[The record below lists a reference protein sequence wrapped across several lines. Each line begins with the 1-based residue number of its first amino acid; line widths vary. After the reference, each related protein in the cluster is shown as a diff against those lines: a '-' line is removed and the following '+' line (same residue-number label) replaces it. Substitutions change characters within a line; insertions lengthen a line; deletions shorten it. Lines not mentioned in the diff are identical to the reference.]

1 MRHGQRYV
9 IGPGGFPDL
18 RVNAF
23 LASPKMRV
31 LADST
36 NRDYAYSLAL
46 WLNFLVVRGLR
57 WWEATEDDVAEFQFW
72 RMTDPANEGPVGG
85 SAFSKDVAACKKFY
99 RWAWKR
105 YRVVDPFEEFTAP
118 EAKRRSD
125 VRWLDPAAVAR
136 WRDLA
141 LRGRSV
147 SGRLDPSWRGR
158 NDQRNVAF
166 VNGLYGTGLR
176 VDSWASITLPELP
189 TVSEGRAYFTCTLAD
204 ACAKGGYGYPYWMP
218 RAVLAGVRA
227 YVEGPRARAVR
238 QAQVAGRYT
247 DERAIRVVAS
257 SATRKAARFE
267 NADGRTVERS
277 WRLISPALRRRLYRE
292 TEQGLEPVSLWLN
305 EDGMPRAG
313 HAWQHVFREGNERI
327 EQRGLDGFTCT
338 AHMLRHSFAL
348 KWFAIGKLV
357 SAGRLASLS
366 ADGARDFRDQFGDVW
381 HLVQT
386 LLGHRSVETT
396 KGVYLE
402 PFRSLDVE
410 LLLAHAEGFPV
421 DQFMADAFAMHPR
434 VRTDPLA
441 ALG

>member
-1 MRHGQRYV
+1 M
-9 IGPGGFPDL
+9 IGLGGYPDL

-31 LADST
+31 LAETT
-36 NRDYAYSLAL
+36 NRDYAYSLGL
-46 WLNFLVVRGLR
+46 WLNFLLGRGVR

-72 RMTDPANEGPVGG
+72 RMTDPENEEAVGG

-99 RWAWKR
+99 RWVRKK
-105 YRVVDPFEEFTAP
+105 YRVADPFEEFGAP

-141 LRGRSV
+141 LGGRTL
-147 SGRLDPSWRGR
+147 SGRRDRSWRGR
-158 NDQRNVAF
+158 NEQRNVAF

-176 VDSWASITLPELP
+176 VASWGSVVLPELP
-189 TVSEGRAYFTCTLAD
+189 SSVAGRAYFTCTLAD
-204 ACAKGGYGYPYWMP
+204 ECAKGGYGYPYWMP
-218 RAVLAGVRA
+218 RAVLAGVCA

-238 QAQVAGRYT
+238 QAQRAGRYAAEHGT
-247 DERAIRVVAS
+247 RVVAS
-257 SATRKAARFE
+257 ANREKVRF
-267 NADGRTVERS
+267 ASVGGGSVDRP
-277 WRLISPALRRRLYRE
+277 WRMLSPALRRRLYWE
-292 TEQGLEPVSLWLN
+292 TEQGMEPLSLWLN
-305 EDGMPRAG
+305 EDGLPRAG

-327 EQRGLDGFTCT
+327 GQLGLEGFTCT

-348 KWFAIGKLV
+348 KWFSVGKLV

-366 ADGARDFRDQFGDVW
+366 EDEARDFRDQFGDVW

-386 LLGHRSVETT
+386 LLGHRRVETT
-396 KGVYLE
+396 KDVYLE

-410 LLLAHAEGFPV
+410 LLLAHAEGFPIA
-421 DQFMADAFAMHPR
+421 QFMADSFATHAG

-441 ALG
+441 AVR